1 MKKLMYFGL
10 LCVLIPFFPEGDAIS
25 QIIPDTSLD
34 AEQSVIVPES
44 VSGQLSE
51 VIAGGATRGTN
62 LFHSFESFSIP
73 TGQSVYFLNPGS
85 ITRIFSRV
93 TGNTPSDIQGVL
105 GVLGD
110 SDLFFVNGNGISFGP
125 EAQLY
130 LPGGSF
136 IASTASTI
144 QFADGIELSTLGTG
158 DSNPP
163 ILSSSIP
170 QGLGL
175 SGNSSI
181 NVSSTGRDV
190 VDNIFLNEL
199 SSRPGLTVAPFE
211 TIALV
216 GGEIAVDGGI
226 LRSSEGRIELASIQK
241 GTVSLVPFG
250 TGWTFDYPDVAVYGD
265 VTLSQ
270 LSLVE
275 ARGLAGGQ
283 IGIHGRNLVVRDGSI
298 ATVRNFGEGSGGSI
312 DIVATESLRI
322 GQSARTDSLIATV
335 FSQNSGTGQGAD
347 VSIISPQISVR
358 NGGQITSNTFA
369 SGVSG
374 NVFIDASNSIVVDG
388 YSSVSEDL
396 PSLISIFVV
405 GKGSSGDFFI
415 NAGDILISGGG
426 QVGPIL
432 GAGSSGNV
440 DVVARNIT
448 VDGAL
453 PTLLKPSFLGI
464 STVGGG
470 TAERLSVET
479 DSLRVLSGGVVGTS
493 TIGSGDAGDTL
504 IRANDSIEVRGFR
517 EGSNPSMIDSSATE
531 VNLVTLSVV
540 RVVRPTPLSGN
551 AGSVSIITPRI
562 TIQDGGAVR
571 VQNDG
576 PGDAGNVDIF
586 SDEIRASAGGVIS
599 ASTDSGQGGN
609 IRLYSSLLLL
619 SGDSDINASAGGS
632 GQGGNVLIESDGIAL
647 FPNSSI
653 TANADQGAGGRVEII
668 TDALLRSPNSLITAT
683 SVAGPELDGTVDIQA
698 PDETITTDIE
708 VTPQLLGVPKLS
720 AACVG
725 GSGDSSEFIVTG
737 RGGVPRSPTS
747 IQQNYSGWRSPSTP
761 SSAIELNRAPQITEA
776 QGWISNGDG
785 TVNFTDQPANPIYA
799 SAQNTGCVS
808 STAQNPS

>member
-1 MKKLMYFGL
+1 M
-10 LCVLIPFFPEGDAIS
+10 IPLAFSSAAIA
-25 QIIPDTSLD
+25 QVIPDSSL
-34 AEQSVIVPES
+34 AVESSVVVPGEIN
-44 VSGQLSE
+44 GQPSE
-51 VIAGGATRGTN
+51 LIEGGTTRGGN

-73 TGQSVYFLNPGS
+73 AGQGVYFANPSGVN
-85 ITRIFSRV
+85 RIFSRV

-105 GVLGD
+105 GVLGN

-130 LPGGSF
+130 LPSGSF

-190 VDNIFLNEL
+190 VDNIFFNEL
-199 SSRPGLTVAPFE
+199 SSQSGLTVAPFE

-216 GGEIAVDGGI
+216 GGDIAVEGGI
-226 LRSSEGRIELASIQK
+226 LRSSEGRIELASIQE
-241 GTVSLVPFG
+241 GTVSLVPSG
-250 TGWTFDYPDVAVYGD
+250 TGWMFDYLDVAVYGD

-312 DIVATESLRI
+312 DIVATESLKI
-322 GQSARTDSLIATV
+322 GQSARTDSLIGTV

-347 VSIISPQISVR
+347 VSIISPQISVQ

-405 GKGSSGDFFI
+405 GEGSSGDFFI

-426 QVGPIL
+426 QVGSIL

-464 STVGGG
+464 ATVGGG

-562 TIQDGGAVR
+562 TIQDGGAVG

-599 ASTDSGQGGN
+599 ASTNSGQGGN
-609 IRLYSSLLLL
+609 IRLYSNLLLL
-619 SGDSDINASAGGS
+619 SGKSDINASAGGS
-632 GQGGNVLIESDGIAL
+632 GQGGNVLIEIDGIAL
-647 FPNSSI
+647 LSGSSI
-653 TANADQGAGGRVEII
+653 TADAEQGTGGRVTIFS
-668 TDALLRSPNSLITAT
+668 DALLRSPDSSITAT
-683 SVAGPELDGTVDIQA
+683 SAVGPELDGTVDIQA
-698 PDETITTDIE
+698 PDETIRTETE
-708 VTPQLLGVPKLS
+708 AVPQAIGVPEIS
-720 AACVG
+720 AACV
-725 GSGDSSEFIVTG
+725 SNSAESSEFVVTG
-737 RGGVPRSPTS
+737 RGGLPMSPTS

-761 SSAIELNRAPQITEA
+761 SPATELNRAPQIAEA
-776 QGWISNGDG
+776 QGWIPNGDG
-785 TVNFTDQPANPIYA
+785 TVNFTEQFVNPTYA

-808 STAQNPS
+808 STAQKSS